1 MKGTVYLVGAGP
13 GDIGLL
19 TIKGLKCLKKAD
31 VVVYDF
37 HLNAQ
42 VLNYISHD
50 AEFIYAGKRGG
61 RHTMTQDEI
70 NAVLIEKAKEGKNT
84 CRLKG
89 GDPFVFGRGGEEAE
103 ALAKEGIEFEIVP
116 GVSSAIA
123 APAYAGIPLTH
134 RLYSSSFAVIPGYED
149 PSKKESAIDWPRLAT
164 GVGTLVFLMAVKNV
178 DQIAQKLIDNG
189 RSPETPVAVIRWGT
203 RPDQTT
209 VIGTLSTIGD
219 LLKERDIKP
228 PAVMVVGEVVKLRES
243 LNWYEKKPLFGQ
255 RILATRE
262 HAEGFELL
270 EELGAEI
277 ISFPT
282 IEIVP
287 PENYDTL
294 DQAIGAVES
303 YDWLIFTSRNGVKYF
318 FKRFFEKD
326 RDIRDLKGIHICA
339 IGTKT
344 AAEVNAY
351 GIKVDLVPE
360 EFRAEGLVELFQ
372 KFQGSKGEGLKGLR
386 FLFPRA
392 EKAREV
398 FPDRV
403 RELGGEIDIP
413 VAYRTI
419 KPEFHGKRL
428 RRFLKEGRISIATFT
443 SAATFNNFREIMG
456 KDAEEFLRALV
467 IAVIG
472 PVTAKA
478 VEKAGL
484 HVDIMPKEAT
494 IEAMVNEIIEWGK
507 EKKSPLHESRNEP
520 S

>member
-1 MKGTVYLVGAGP
+1 MNGTVYLVGAGP

-149 PSKKESAIDWPRLAT
+149 PSKKESAIDWSRIAT

-209 VIGTLSTIGD
+209 VIGTLSNIGE

-243 LNWYEKKPLFGQ
+243 LNWYEKKPLFGH

-287 PENYDTL
+287 PESYDTL
-294 DQAIGAVES
+294 DQAIGVVES
-303 YDWLIFTSRNGVKYF
+303 YDWLIFTSRNGVEYF

-326 RDIRDLKGIHICA
+326 RDIRDLKGIKICA

-344 AAEVNAY
+344 AAEVNTY
-351 GIKVDLVPE
+351 GIKVISFLMSSV
-360 EFRAEGLVELFQ
+360 
-372 KFQGSKGEGLKGLR
+372 LKGWWNYFR
-386 FLFPRA
+386 SSGVRRA
-392 EKAREV
+392 R
-398 FPDRV
+398 D
-403 RELGGEIDIP
+403 
-413 VAYRTI
+413 
-419 KPEFHGKRL
+419 
-428 RRFLKEGRISIATFT
+428 
-443 SAATFNNFREIMG
+443 
-456 KDAEEFLRALV
+456 
-467 IAVIG
+467 
-472 PVTAKA
+472 
-478 VEKAGL
+478 
-484 HVDIMPKEAT
+484 
-494 IEAMVNEIIEWGK
+494 
-507 EKKSPLHESRNEP
+507 
-520 S
+520 